1 MHREAWRTRAQGQC
15 TGAHERT
22 TMWRRSSP
30 GPTPCTHAR
39 QWCGE
44 TWMGR
49 PWCRRCPPPRGCLE
63 GHPHSTRCLWG
74 VTRPRRPHSRQD
86 DALPPSPSAPRA
98 DDTHCIPTRTRP
110 RAGARG
116 RPPRGLEQWVPNL
129 HSQGWT
135 QERSSRLCTPNSA
148 SDLGHVTATV
158 SASVSLTIQQIK
170 ANHLPTLPE
179 PLPLASSVD
188 LCLLPDHAHPLLPAG
203 PRPASPTPP
212 ARHSPAARHGLS
224 FSIFLHSVSEK
235 PGSTEVLVTNC
246 CCSKSL
252 IPACPV
258 SGRSPLGPAHGQ
270 HQHPV
275 SAVGQ
280 APRTRLMPCEDGAG
294 EQEPGYKEGWACR
307 PPTHSSRDPKQQ
319 TRSSRRRAC
328 GRTQD
333 SAMAEPRGSGD

>member
-1 MHREAWRTRAQGQC
+1 MTPCPPAPVPRGQ
-15 TGAHERT
+15 T
-22 TMWRRSSP
+22 TLTASLP
-30 GPTPCTHAR
+30 GPGPEQEPGAAH
-39 QWCGE
+39 
-44 TWMGR
+44 
-49 PWCRRCPPPRGCLE
+49 RGVWSS
-63 GHPHSTRCLWG
+63 GSQTF
-74 VTRPRRPHSRQD
+74 
-86 DALPPSPSAPRA
+86 
-98 DDTHCIPTRTRP
+98 IP
-110 RAGARG
+110 RAGPRSD
-116 RPPRGLEQWVPNL
+116 RPVCAHLTLPLTL
-129 HSQGWT
+129 ATSQ
-135 QERSSRLCTPNSA
+135 QRSLP
-148 SDLGHVTATV
+148 
-158 SASVSLTIQQIK
+158 VSLTIQQIK

-333 SAMAEPRGSGD
+333 SAVAEPRGSGD